1 MKISANTLKFLT
13 NLKQNNNRDWF
24 MAHKPEYD
32 LIKIEIKELTLELLN
47 FLKSIDPSLISLEP
61 KDCTYRIYRDIRFS
75 KDKTPYKTHIGIFIA
90 KGGKNSFNPGYY
102 LHIEPNNS
110 FIGGGLYLPQGEVLK
125 NVRQEIYYNIDEF
138 LSIFSNENFKK
149 YFKELSNYE
158 RLKKPPK
165 GYDSSFEH
173 IDLLKNKS
181 FVVSHFLDDS
191 KLLEHDLFP
200 MISSVFIEM
209 HPFIKFLYKAYEN

>member
-102 LHIEPNNS
+102 LHIEPDNS
-110 FIGGGLYLPQGEVLK
+110 FIGGGLYMPQGEILK
-125 NVRQEIYYNIDEF
+125 NVRQEIYYNIEEF
-138 LSIFSNENFKK
+138 LFILNNKNFKS
-149 YFKELSNYE
+149 YFKELAVYE
-158 RLKKPPK
+158 RLKNPPK
-165 GYDSSFEH
+165 GYDIDFEY

-181 FVVSHFLDDS
+181 FVVGHFLPVEKLQSDD
-191 KLLEHDLFP
+191 LTQY
-200 MISSVFIEM
+200 ISNVYLTM
-209 HPFIKFLYKAYEN
+209 LPFIKFLYKAYEK